1 MWAPKLLCFLLKST
15 LLHIYH
21 LFIYFLYS
29 KSCMW
34 SSGSVTCSGHIK
46 NTYRNENN
54 SKLTIKSL
62 TLYVAFMINRITQV
76 ANLQNKASLICRFQ
90 FSGCKLKGVG
100 IKSLLE

>member
-1 MWAPKLLCFLLKST
+1 MPGHVGPKAALFST
-15 LLHIYH
+15 EVNFIITYIS
-21 LFIYFLYS
+21 FIYLFLYS

-62 TLYVAFMINRITQV
+62 TLHVAFLINRIHR
-76 ANLQNKASLICRFQ
+76 LPIYK
-90 FSGCKLKGVG
+90 
-100 IKSLLE
+100 